1 MTKVLQRPTL
11 ILNRN
16 WQPVNVATVARALV
30 LLWNESARVVDPK
43 DFQLY
48 TWEDWAKLRPRDG
61 EDHIQAVRF
70 KLRVPEVVAL
80 SDYDRLPVAH
90 VTFSRRNI
98 FKRDHYACQYCGAQP
113 GSEELTIDH
122 VVPRAQGG
130 VSSWENCVLA
140 CMACNKR
147 KADRTP
153 EQANARAEE
162 AGPSGLEA
170 ALRGP
175 QHADGKLVE
184 VHQRSVLERD
194 AERVV
199 VTPMAPG
206 RKAGGRYRSV
216 LLGEEA
222 ASKAARQ
229 GSNPCTPA

>member
-48 TWEDWAKLRPRDG
+48 TWEDWAKLRPRAG

-122 VVPRAQGG
+122 VLPRAQGG
-130 VSSWENCVLA
+130 VSSWENCVLSLHGLQ
-140 CMACNKR
+140 
-147 KADRTP
+147 
-153 EQANARAEE
+153 QAEGRPHAGAGQDAREEE

-184 VHQRSVLERD
+184 VHQRSVLERH
-194 AERVV
+194 AARVV
-199 VTPMAPG
+199 DAPMAPAARPG
-206 RKAGGRYRSV
+206 PYRSV

-222 ASKAARQ
+222 DSNPAAR
-229 GSNPCTPA
+229 GSTPRARA

>member
-61 EDHIQAVRF
+61 EDCIRAVRF

-80 SDYDRLPVAH
+80 TDYDRLPVAH

-98 FKRDHYACQYCGAQP
+98 FKRDHYACQYCGAQR

-122 VVPRAQGG
+122 VHTPDESGSWLDDVDIKPLAGRPGADTG
-130 VSSWENCVLA
+130 VSSWERKWSPTPPHRVQILALLLIADVARLRTAAVL
-140 CMACNKR
+140 
-147 KADRTP
+147 
-153 EQANARAEE
+153 
-162 AGPSGLEA
+162 
-170 ALRGP
+170 
-175 QHADGKLVE
+175 
-184 VHQRSVLERD
+184 
-194 AERVV
+194 
-199 VTPMAPG
+199 
-206 RKAGGRYRSV
+206 
-216 LLGEEA
+216 
-222 ASKAARQ
+222 
-229 GSNPCTPA
+229 